1 MPNAPAR
8 VNHADTAAVQD
19 AGRLRLILRAEE
31 TELSVNAPVPLD
43 AAQPLHTLRSILLD
57 EAAPSRNAPDEVGR
71 RLYTIR
77 AADSDGHRSSA
88 HILVNRMYTWRG
100 YVTSRSV
107 VQAHNRNCITL
118 VANDEHDLAV
128 GTITIGFDNAN
139 GMLVDELFH
148 DEAQFLRRDRV
159 VLCEFT
165 KLAIDGAVRSK
176 RVLASLFHVAFIYA
190 REIHCCDRIL
200 IEVNP
205 RHVRYYERMLGFEV
219 RGPERLNQRVN
230 APAVL
235 LSLELSHARAQ
246 IDRFGGRADLVA
258 VERSL
263 YPYFFSPAEEAGI
276 VHRLH

>member
-1 MPNAPAR
+1 MPAIAPAL
-8 VNHADTAAVQD
+8 VEAPEPAHA
-19 AGRLRLILRAEE
+19 
-31 TELSVNAPVPLD
+31 
-43 AAQPLHTLRSILLD
+43 LRSILLD
-57 EAAPSRNAPDEVGR
+57 EAVPDRNVQDEVGR

-88 HILVNRMYTWRG
+88 HILVNRMYSWRG
-100 YVTSRSV
+100 YVTSQSV
-107 VQAHNRNCITL
+107 LQGHNRNCITL

-128 GTITIGFDNAN
+128 GTITIGFDDAK
-139 GMLVDELFH
+139 GMMVDELFR
-148 DEAQFLRRDRV
+148 DEAQQLRRDRA

-165 KLAIDGAVRSK
+165 KLAVDGAVRSK

-190 REIHCCDRIL
+190 REVHACDRIL

-219 RGPERLNQRVN
+219 RGSERLNLRVN

-235 LSLELSHARAQ
+235 LSLELLHARTQ
-246 IDRFGGRADLVA
+246 INRFGGRADLA
-258 VERSL
+258 RVERSL

-276 VHRLH
+276 VNRLH